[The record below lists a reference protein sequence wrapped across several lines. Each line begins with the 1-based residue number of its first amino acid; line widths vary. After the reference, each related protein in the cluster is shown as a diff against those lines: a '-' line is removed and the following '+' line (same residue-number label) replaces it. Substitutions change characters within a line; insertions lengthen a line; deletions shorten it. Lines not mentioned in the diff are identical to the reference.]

1 MSDPDAPQPLAAA
14 ETLLSRQIGL
24 ARTASRRLRLSA
36 AATRD
41 AALRSMADALEQ
53 ATPAIQEANRLDF
66 EEAARAAVDPALLDR
81 LHLDRRGLRALAD
94 SLRNIADL
102 PDPLGHVEATR
113 RLPSGLEVTTK
124 RVPLGIVGVLY
135 ESRLHRAADAV
146 ALALKAGNA
155 VVLYLA
161 KEAPHTAQAVAASW
175 AVLGRAGLDE
185 TRRRKLVTDALTLVG
200 APPGR
205 LEPVHGPGDDLR
217 VFVDYAHTGDALE
230 RVLETLRELVPPGA
244 RLWCVFGCGGD
255 KDRTRRT
262 EMGAAAA
269 AHADRVVLTSDNP
282 RSEPPSRIVGDILDG
297 MPVGVRTGV
306 LVHIDRAVAVREA
319 VAQASAGDV
328 VLIAGKGHEASQ
340 VVSDGRGGLREEP
353 FDDREAG
360 RAAVAARRVRTGGVA
375 V

>member
-1 MSDPDAPQPLAAA
+1 MIHTTRSLLAMVLAVGVAACGGGETESQRPAQTTESEAPAAAA
-14 ETLLSRQIGL
+14 EMAEAAGSEAEAAGDAATEAADPVRCSMVGAHDGGWLVARHGASLDGETLE
-24 ARTASRRLRLSA
+24 LRHGGVALSA
-36 AATRD
+36 
-41 AALRSMADALEQ
+41 
-53 ATPAIQEANRLDF
+53 
-66 EEAARAAVDPALLDR
+66 
-81 LHLDRRGLRALAD
+81 
-94 SLRNIADL
+94 
-102 PDPLGHVEATR
+102 
-113 RLPSGLEVTTK
+113 
-124 RVPLGIVGVLY
+124 RVPMFGA
-135 ESRLHRAADAV
+135 H
-146 ALALKAGNA
+146 NA
-155 VVLYLA
+155 MN
-161 KEAPHTAQAVAASW
+161 TAQAVAASW